1 MVISLKDSNMS
12 ESKRV
17 TVDPNT
23 SFYSA
28 DSNSS
33 SSSYDSDENT
43 MSSTNFALTSTNQ
56 NGETEVKVK
65 RKRQR
70 LTHLTHEEKVMRRK
84 MKNRV
89 AAQSARDRKKAK
101 MDELDV
107 NVALLRE
114 QNEKLKRENA
124 LLKEQNKMLDSEN
137 RLLKQKLTTQHTSAQ
152 VAAHEAE
159 RSAESSNVTQPK
171 SQLQVQQQSAI
182 MQKLIYV
189 LIVQTLSLL
198 KVTNQKSSQ
207 FAQLVQMKNALVQ
220 LDQHSHQL
228 TANPKLRCAL
238 LKLLKLMRV
247 LRSRYFLHSQ
257 LQQQNQL
264 VSIRKHTTTVTTPM
278 TEEHVKV
285 ALLISLVVKCLMKK
299 SRN

>member
-137 RLLKQKLTTQHTSAQ
+137 RLLKQKLTD
-152 VAAHEAE
+152 
-159 RSAESSNVTQPK
+159 RK
-171 SQLQVQQQSAI
+171 S
-182 MQKLIYV
+182 
-189 LIVQTLSLL
+189 
-198 KVTNQKSSQ
+198 
-207 FAQLVQMKNALVQ
+207 
-220 LDQHSHQL
+220 
-228 TANPKLRCAL
+228 
-238 LKLLKLMRV
+238 
-247 LRSRYFLHSQ
+247 
-257 LQQQNQL
+257 
-264 VSIRKHTTTVTTPM
+264 
-278 TEEHVKV
+278 
-285 ALLISLVVKCLMKK
+285 VV
-299 SRN
+299 